1 MAAVDQRDIYDS
13 MTMQSDSETYDQ
25 PDMSSPSSPSSDS
38 ASPLIL
44 YSPPTF
50 WGLVR
55 GAAINLLL
63 PFVNGLMLGFG
74 ELFANELAFRF
85 GWSNTKV
92 RLPASIRTKT
102 ETDLGTGVSQ
112 PQTSRTRRRDVNRS
126 CREEETQRPG
136 VERLHEHGVGW
147 RIERN
152 THDIRRYMPEVCIA
166 AWSRVGVGWSFR
178 LSCHFNV
185 SFDQVRLGSFR
196 NQACQYVINR
206 CTSSRYICLGILCEL
221 VRMSILSNLGRGVWH
236 VRHDCFQH
244 VDDRLNDVTTENNSS
259 CKKSRNKFR
268 SMRAEPPARSR
279 RASVTASSRKFLLR
293 RLSRNL

>member
-1 MAAVDQRDIYDS
+1 MAAADQRDIYDS

-92 RLPASIRTKT
+92 RHAVRSRLRKT
-102 ETDLGTGVSQ
+102 LTQAQVFPSH
-112 PQTSRTRRRDVNRS
+112 RRVG
-126 CREEETQRPG
+126 PG
-136 VERLHEHGVGW
+136 VEMRTDPVEK
-147 RIERN
+147 RRRN
-152 THDIRRYMPEVCIA
+152 GKELDAY
-166 AWSRVGVGWSFR
+166 
-178 LSCHFNV
+178 
-185 SFDQVRLGSFR
+185 
-196 NQACQYVINR
+196 
-206 CTSSRYICLGILCEL
+206 TSLE
-221 VRMSILSNLGRGVWH
+221 
-236 VRHDCFQH
+236 
-244 VDDRLNDVTTENNSS
+244 
-259 CKKSRNKFR
+259 
-268 SMRAEPPARSR
+268 
-279 RASVTASSRKFLLR
+279 
-293 RLSRNL
+293 

>member
-1 MAAVDQRDIYDS
+1 MAAADNMDIHDS

-92 RLPASIRTKT
+92 RSIAGK
-102 ETDLGTGVSQ
+102 
-112 PQTSRTRRRDVNRS
+112 RD
-126 CREEETQRPG
+126 
-136 VERLHEHGVGW
+136 
-147 RIERN
+147 
-152 THDIRRYMPEVCIA
+152 
-166 AWSRVGVGWSFR
+166 
-178 LSCHFNV
+178 
-185 SFDQVRLGSFR
+185 
-196 NQACQYVINR
+196 
-206 CTSSRYICLGILCEL
+206 
-221 VRMSILSNLGRGVWH
+221 
-236 VRHDCFQH
+236 
-244 VDDRLNDVTTENNSS
+244 
-259 CKKSRNKFR
+259 KSRH
-268 SMRAEPPARSR
+268 
-279 RASVTASSRKFLLR
+279 
-293 RLSRNL
+293 

>member
-1 MAAVDQRDIYDS
+1 MTMPRRDGTSSGCASGRSAGREIGLRQRRRRGSLDFFNHLNPASAITRVSPIYEQQLSSHRQARATKRPSPDHNDKHPARQVTAMAAADNMDIYDS

-92 RLPASIRTKT
+92 RSVAGSET
-102 ETDLGTGVSQ
+102 ETDTDFGAGLSQ
-112 PQTSRTRRRDVNRS
+112 PQTSWTRCRDANRP
-126 CREEETQRPG
+126 CREEKTQWRG
-136 VERLHEHGVGW
+136 VGRLHELGVRE
-147 RIERN
+147 RIK
-152 THDIRRYMPEVCIA
+152 RYTWNM
-166 AWSRVGVGWSFR
+166 RV
-178 LSCHFNV
+178 
-185 SFDQVRLGSFR
+185 
-196 NQACQYVINR
+196 
-206 CTSSRYICLGILCEL
+206 YIYPG
-221 VRMSILSNLGRGVWH
+221 
-236 VRHDCFQH
+236 F
-244 VDDRLNDVTTENNSS
+244 
-259 CKKSRNKFR
+259 
-268 SMRAEPPARSR
+268 A
-279 RASVTASSRKFLLR
+279 
-293 RLSRNL
+293 